1 MFTLVLNAGNIQNSK
16 SKTNYLF
23 FGYLRHK
30 ISPLKMNINN
40 DKTKY
45 KFLEDIAIADIAF
58 EAYGKDLNE
67 LFENAAL
74 AIFELSADLDTVD
87 ASKKVEFELEN
98 NKLDNLLYDF
108 LSEILFLKDSKY
120 MVFRNVNV
128 KINEDKKNKKFR
140 LKSTLE
146 GDTIN
151 SEKQHLENDIK
162 AITMHM
168 FELNKVKNGYKARVV
183 VDI

>member
-1 MFTLVLNAGNIQNSK
+1 ME
-16 SKTNYLF
+16 
-23 FGYLRHK
+23 
-30 ISPLKMNINN
+30 
-40 DKTKY
+40 KY
-45 KFLEDIAIADIAF
+45 KFLEEVALADIAY

-74 AIFELSADLDTVD
+74 AIFELSANLDTVGT
-87 ASKKVEFELEN
+87 SQKIEFELEN
-98 NKLDNLLYDF
+98 ARVENLLYDF

-120 MVFRNVNV
+120 MVFKKV
-128 KINEDKKNKKFR
+128 KVSIKENKKLQ
-140 LKSTLE
+140 LKAVLE

-151 SEKQHLENDIK
+151 AKKQQLENDIK

-168 FELNKVKNGYKARVV
+168 FELKKHKDGYKATVV

>member
-1 MFTLVLNAGNIQNSK
+1 MQ
-16 SKTNYLF
+16 
-23 FGYLRHK
+23 
-30 ISPLKMNINN
+30 
-40 DKTKY
+40 KY
-45 KFLEDIAIADIAF
+45 RFLEDVAIADIAY

-74 AIFELSADLDTVD
+74 AVFELSADLKTVD
-87 ASKKVEFELEN
+87 AMQKFEFELEN
-98 NKLDNLLYDF
+98 EKVDNLLYDF

-120 MVFRNVNV
+120 VVFRKSKVV
-128 KINEDKKNKKFR
+128 INEGNKKFM
-140 LKSTLE
+140 LNAVLE

-151 SEKQHLENDIK
+151 PQKQHLENDIK

-168 FELNKVKNGYKARVV
+168 FELKKEKNGYKATVV

>member
-1 MFTLVLNAGNIQNSK
+1 MK
-16 SKTNYLF
+16 
-23 FGYLRHK
+23 
-30 ISPLKMNINN
+30 
-40 DKTKY
+40 KY
-45 KFLEDIAIADIAF
+45 RFLEDIALADIAY
-58 EAYGKDLNE
+58 EAYGKGLNE
-67 LFENAAL
+67 VFENSAL
-74 AIFELSADLDTVD
+74 AIFELSAEVKTIKP
-87 ASKKVEFELEN
+87 KKKLEIKLEHE
-98 NKLDNLLYDF
+98 KLDNLLYDF

-168 FELNKVKNGYKARVV
+168 FELNKVKNGYKARIV